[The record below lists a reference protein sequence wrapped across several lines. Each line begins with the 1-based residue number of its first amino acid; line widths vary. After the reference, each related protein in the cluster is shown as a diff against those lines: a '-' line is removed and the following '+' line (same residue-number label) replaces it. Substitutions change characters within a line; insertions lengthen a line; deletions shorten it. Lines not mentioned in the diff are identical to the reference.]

1 MGMVSQDQYGFGG
14 CGWCV
19 EERESE
25 RERERERERES
36 AVVSDDTI
44 TYVDVGEEYAR

>member
-19 EERESE
+19 EERE
-25 RERERERERES
+25 RERERER
-36 AVVSDDTI
+36 AVVSDDTN